1 MVLTKDST
9 LVVVGSGPGIGSAT
23 ACLFAQRG
31 FKKVALIAR
40 NVDRLKEDSR
50 AVEQA
55 AQQAHADVS
64 VGTWAVDI
72 TDTAAYQN
80 VLDEVAGFGT
90 LECLFFNAA
99 RVQESSLF
107 EESTEDME
115 YDFKVSRSTFPYY
128 LPLHVP
134 DFALLGSSPK
144 PCPNS

>member
-1 MVLTKDST
+1 MAPTKDST

-23 ACLFAQRG
+23 ACLFAQKG

-40 NVDRLKEDSR
+40 NADRLKEDSR

-72 TDTAAYQN
+72 TDTAAYES
-80 VLDEVAGFGT
+80 VLDEVAEFGT

-99 RVQESSLF
+99 RVQESSFF

-115 YDFKVSRSTFPYY
+115 YDFKVSQS
-128 LPLHVP
+128 PLFHCRPVHAP
-134 DFALLGSSPK
+134 DAALMRFSLK
-144 PCPNS
+144 PCSNS